1 MFGQHTASV
10 GNITYYL
17 RMIRIDTWFFR
28 GVAQPP
34 TTTNGDKL
42 SPGVDLRAPDTS
54 GKTAL
59 HNAAA
64 GGHRDAVPGQ
74 TL

>member
-1 MFGQHTASV
+1 MSADDLHWHYFV
-10 GNITYYL
+10 E
-17 RMIRIDTWFFR
+17 

-34 TTTNGDKL
+34 LTTTGDQ
-42 SPGVDLRAPDTS
+42 SGVDLRAPDTS

-64 GGHRDAVPGQ
+64 GGHRDAAPGQ